1 MQSKRRDFLKKSLKV
16 GAVGAVGMAASVASA
31 NGDKETPQP
40 NTVRGKSPKKEVL
53 YFESEAWQKYYKVA
67 Y

>member
-1 MQSKRRDFLKKSLKV
+1 MENKRRDFLKKSLKV
-16 GAVGAVGMAASVASA
+16 GAVSAAGIVATTAVAS
-31 NGDKETPQP
+31 GDNDTPQA
-40 NTVRGKSPKKEVL
+40 NIVRGKSPKKEVL